1 MPCRRLLT
9 DLVKTVAI
17 LAQGNGSSGS
27 SPPRLCSC
35 RVVPAGGVAG
45 PTSSDLWCAPSACLH
60 LLQLFWVAAGKCWH
74 VVSWA
79 PRLRTSGALPRPART
94 SLQRPAM
101 APSPGASWLW
111 LAHLVALL
119 ALRGLP
125 SAGLLCPSF
134 TPDADKHRAPGLLSQ
149 LPGPANRQQRKRLTP
164 ALLVAWATCP
174 APLATWGRALPTPSW
189 RRHRAAWVPRRP
201 PHRRVQRLRRRC
213 GFAGCRVG
221 EASNPGPP
229 SPGTPLG
236 GERQP
241 MAVDAS
247 GSSGR
252 ERSPPPGQ
260 RSPDRVFCPVPGCPA
275 SMPGSRGW
283 TSHAAMR
290 PHLEDHAAGT
300 LDGDVPQAYRARQH
314 LDLCSVCGGLVSS
327 RYNGAHPRCRP
338 AARRAAA
345 AAPAAA
351 ALAVAGPSL
360 ETACA
365 ANTPVLRH
373 VPKAARAVWAQCLSR
388 ALAQVASTNSLQ
400 AWRDLFMLPKA
411 VLRPAPRGGRR
422 HRLQAAQFTQRRC
435 ARWLAGEREELWDA
449 MPATRRKR
457 PEEMD
462 DEEARSA
469 RQSRCCSLAAE
480 GELSRA
486 CAALTSPPLLNNTGA
501 VAAKL
506 QEKHPRA
513 APARPALWPLVCQ
526 P

>member
-1 MPCRRLLT
+1 MPGQHAWQPRLDLPCRY
-9 DLVKTVAI
+9 
-17 LAQGNGSSGS
+17 
-27 SPPRLCSC
+27 
-35 RVVPAGGVAG
+35 
-45 PTSSDLWCAPSACLH
+45 
-60 LLQLFWVAAGKCWH
+60 
-74 VVSWA
+74 
-79 PRLRTSGALPRPART
+79 
-94 SLQRPAM
+94 
-101 APSPGASWLW
+101 
-111 LAHLVALL
+111 
-119 ALRGLP
+119 
-125 SAGLLCPSF
+125 
-134 TPDADKHRAPGLLSQ
+134 
-149 LPGPANRQQRKRLTP
+149 
-164 ALLVAWATCP
+164 
-174 APLATWGRALPTPSW
+174 
-189 RRHRAAWVPRRP
+189 
-201 PHRRVQRLRRRC
+201 
-213 GFAGCRVG
+213 
-221 EASNPGPP
+221 E
-229 SPGTPLG
+229 
-236 GERQP
+236 
-241 MAVDAS
+241 
-247 GSSGR
+247 
-252 ERSPPPGQ
+252 
-260 RSPDRVFCPVPGCPA
+260 
-275 SMPGSRGW
+275 
-283 TSHAAMR
+283 

-314 LDLCSVCGGLVSS
+314 LDLCSVCGGLASS

-351 ALAVAGPSL
+351 APAVAGPSL

-365 ANTPVLRH
+365 ANTPVRH

-480 GELSRA
+480 GELRLDFPTFA
-486 CAALTSPPLLNNTGA
+486 EQQGA

-513 APARPALWPLVCQ
+513 APARPALVALGLPALAAVPELGVEDVVRAIRSFSRGSAAGPSGLRGDHLQEALASPHGDELAVQLTEVVQLLVRGDALPDIAQHLAGAALHALPKGAHDLRPIAVGETLRRLTAKCLCYDVREPAREWLCPLQVGVATRHGTEAIVHTVRNWVQ
-526 P
+526 RHAGRADHVLLIQQRLQHGRPGFAPP